1 MAAGLIIS
9 LCAAV
14 IAIVAHEISHGWAAR
29 LLGDDTAYR
38 MNRLSLNPLH
48 HVDPFGTII
57 LPAVLSLSHL
67 PVFGWAKPVPV
78 DFSRLRNPTW
88 AVVIVAAAGIVTNLI
103 LAFVSASLIVF
114 YAPFMPDALKAFLS
128 AFTIVN
134 LVLALFNLI
143 PVPPLDGSKI
153 FFGWIQKPWAQ
164 KYVLFER
171 QMIIPLL
178 LVLIIL
184 PWFGRQFGAGG
195 DILTAYFN
203 YGLGALFRFI
213 RFVYGP

>member
-1 MAAGLIIS
+1 MAASLIIS

-14 IAIVAHEISHGWAAR
+14 IAIVAHEVSHGWAAR

-48 HVDPFGTII
+48 HVDPVGTVI
-57 LPAVLSLSHL
+57 LPAILSFLHL

-78 DFSRLRNPTW
+78 DFSRLRNQTW
-88 AVVIVAAAGIVTNLI
+88 AVVIVAAAGIITNLI
-103 LAFVSASLIVF
+103 LAFISGSLIVL
-114 YAPFMPDALKAFLS
+114 YAPLLPDVIKVFLS

-153 FFGWIQKPWAQ
+153 FFGWLQKNWAQ
-164 KYVLFER
+164 KYILFER
-171 QMIIPLL
+171 QMIMPLIL
-178 LVLIIL
+178 ILVVL
-184 PWFGRQFGAGG
+184 PWLSRRFMPDG

-203 YGLGALFRFI
+203 FGLNLLFRFI
-213 RFVYGP
+213 RFIYTL

>member
-1 MAAGLIIS
+1 MAASLIIS

-38 MNRLSLNPLH
+38 MKRLSLNPLH
-48 HVDPFGTII
+48 HVDPVGTVI
-57 LPAVLSLSHL
+57 LPAILSFSHL

-78 DFSRLRNPTW
+78 NFSRLRNQTW
-88 AVVIVAAAGIVTNLI
+88 AVVVVAAAGIVTNLF
-103 LAFVSASLIVF
+103 LAFISGSLIVF
-114 YAPFMPDALKAFLS
+114 YAPLLPDVIKVFLS

-171 QMIIPLL
+171 RMIVPLIL
-178 LVLIIL
+178 ILVIL
-184 PWFGRQFGAGG
+184 PWLSRQFMPNG
-195 DILTAYFN
+195 DVLTAYFN
-203 YGLGALFRFI
+203 FGLKHLFRFI
-213 RFVYGP
+213 HFVYAL

>member
-1 MAAGLIIS
+1 MAASLIIS

-38 MNRLSLNPLH
+38 MHRLSLNPLH
-48 HVDPFGTII
+48 HIDPVGTVI
-57 LPAVLSLSHL
+57 LPAILSFFHL

-78 DFSRLRNPTW
+78 DFSRLRNQSW
-88 AVVIVAAAGIVTNLI
+88 AVVVVAVAGIITNLI
-103 LAFVSASLIVF
+103 LAFISGSLIVF
-114 YAPFMPDALKAFLS
+114 YAPLLPDAVNVFLS

-171 QMIIPLL
+171 QMIMPLIL
-178 LVLIIL
+178 ILVVL
-184 PWFGRQFGAGG
+184 PWLSRQFMTNG
-195 DILTAYFN
+195 DVLTAYFN
-203 YGLGALFRFI
+203 SGLKLLFRFI
-213 RFVYGP
+213 RFIYAL